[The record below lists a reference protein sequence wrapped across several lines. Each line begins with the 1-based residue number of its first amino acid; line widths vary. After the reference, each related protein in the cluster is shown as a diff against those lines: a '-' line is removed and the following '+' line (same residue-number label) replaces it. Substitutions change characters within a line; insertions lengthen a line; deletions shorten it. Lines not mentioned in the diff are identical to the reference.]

1 MCLLH
6 NPASLEILQPYKSLI
21 CTDSVR
27 RDLTCELHSAVILIP
42 LPWSCHH
49 ANQKVSVASARSS
62 PALCFRCLRRFG
74 MQKSQSRSPSS
85 ASLSIQLL
93 GSSWTIAALRSLAF
107 PLSVWDA
114 RRPPCKQR
122 HNLPGMGRHF
132 IFPVPREGGR
142 AERQRKHSGWGGR
155 GCGQE
160 ETPVKQKHVR
170 CWENSGISS
179 SWLQV

>member
-1 MCLLH
+1 M
-6 NPASLEILQPYKSLI
+6 SGGIS
-21 CTDSVR
+21 
-27 RDLTCELHSAVILIP
+27 LTCELHSAVILIP

-49 ANQKVSVASARSS
+49 ANQKVSVASARFS
-62 PALCFRCLRRFG
+62 PALCFLCLRRFG
-74 MQKSQSRSPSS
+74 MQKSQSWSPSN
-85 ASLSIQLL
+85 ASLSIQQL

-107 PLSVWDA
+107 PRSVWDA
-114 RRPPCKQR
+114 CHPPCKQQ
-122 HNLPGMGRHF
+122 HNLPRMGSHF
-132 IFPVPREGGR
+132 IFLVPREGGR

-160 ETPVKQKHVR
+160 ETPVKQNHVR